1 MLKIDMTSFAGSM
14 VATIVM
20 KTTNVNKIVKANDAR
35 SPDVTG
41 MQNTS
46 KFTKLKSIIGTT
58 GWSIRLLVNIYTKY
72 KMTCACTNT
81 RKQKENNT
89 TKTNED
95 RMSEDNNSE
104 NQDLREIF
112 EIQTISK
119 LSMETFR
126 FFSASRFSFLCCLC
140 S

>member
-20 KTTNVNKIVKANDAR
+20 KTMKVNKIVKANDAR

-58 GWSIRLLVNIYTKY
+58 RLRN
-72 KMTCACTNT
+72 MN
-81 RKQKENNT
+81 
-89 TKTNED
+89 
-95 RMSEDNNSE
+95 
-104 NQDLREIF
+104 F
-112 EIQTISK
+112 E
-119 LSMETFR
+119 
-126 FFSASRFSFLCCLC
+126 CLFKV
-140 S
+140 SL

>member
-1 MLKIDMTSFAGSM
+1 MLKIDMTSSAGSM

-58 GWSIRLLVNIYTKY
+58 RLRN
-72 KMTCACTNT
+72 MN
-81 RKQKENNT
+81 
-89 TKTNED
+89 
-95 RMSEDNNSE
+95 
-104 NQDLREIF
+104 F
-112 EIQTISK
+112 E
-119 LSMETFR
+119 
-126 FFSASRFSFLCCLC
+126 CLFKV
-140 S
+140 SL

>member
-58 GWSIRLLVNIYTKY
+58 RLRNMNFECLFKVSI
-72 KMTCACTNT
+72 
-81 RKQKENNT
+81 
-89 TKTNED
+89 
-95 RMSEDNNSE
+95 
-104 NQDLREIF
+104 
-112 EIQTISK
+112 
-119 LSMETFR
+119 
-126 FFSASRFSFLCCLC
+126 
-140 S
+140 

>member
-46 KFTKLKSIIGTT
+46 KFTKLKSIIGIT
-58 GWSIRLLVNIYTKY
+58 RLRNMNFELHKIQNDVCMYKY
-72 KMTCACTNT
+72 
-81 RKQKENNT
+81 QKAKGEQYN
-89 TKTNED
+89 
-95 RMSEDNNSE
+95 
-104 NQDLREIF
+104 
-112 EIQTISK
+112 
-119 LSMETFR
+119 
-126 FFSASRFSFLCCLC
+126 
-140 S
+140 

>member
-46 KFTKLKSIIGTT
+46 KFTKLKSIIGIT
-58 GWSIRLLVNIYTKY
+58 RLRN
-72 KMTCACTNT
+72 MN
-81 RKQKENNT
+81 
-89 TKTNED
+89 
-95 RMSEDNNSE
+95 
-104 NQDLREIF
+104 F
-112 EIQTISK
+112 E
-119 LSMETFR
+119 
-126 FFSASRFSFLCCLC
+126 CLFKVGL
-140 S
+140 

>member
-20 KTTNVNKIVKANDAR
+20 KTTNVNKIVKANNAR

-58 GWSIRLLVNIYTKY
+58 RLRN
-72 KMTCACTNT
+72 MN
-81 RKQKENNT
+81 
-89 TKTNED
+89 
-95 RMSEDNNSE
+95 
-104 NQDLREIF
+104 F
-112 EIQTISK
+112 E
-119 LSMETFR
+119 
-126 FFSASRFSFLCCLC
+126 CLFKV
-140 S
+140 SL